1 LVDPVTGR
9 LNPNAKLLYHDDW
22 LDEAFEVGFRQE
34 NTLSFSGGTE
44 KTKYYSS
51 IGYLYDDSYTVSSDM
66 KRLNA
71 RVKVDHEVNSWF
83 KAGFNLAYTNT
94 EFNSPNVGGTNYSSI
109 FYFGQTIAPI
119 YPVYQRDA
127 NGEKLYDANGNVLY
141 DYGVTQGKR
150 PVGAN
155 ANPIA
160 QQMNDIRTSTNDAI
174 NAKVYAEFKFLK
186 DFKLT
191 LNGSIDNFNTRSID
205 FQTPIGGDALNVNG
219 RNTVESSRYF
229 VINANQLLNWNKTFN
244 DVHNFDVLFGHE
256 TKNDRSE
263 GLWARKEN
271 FFIPD
276 NPELDNATYLGDAS
290 SSAAEYS
297 LEAYFGQLKYDFDNK
312 YYFSTS
318 LRRDASSKF
327 HPDNRWGTFWSVGGA
342 WRITREKFM
351 ENVGWVNELKFKAS
365 YGTQGN
371 DGISNNRPYLD
382 QYVVVN
388 NGGEIGLNYVFRGN
402 KDITWEKS
410 RNFNTGFEFRLW
422 DRLSGNIEFFR
433 KDTRDLLYAKPLPP
447 SMGLPGSIWENT
459 MSMRNQGVELEL
471 AYNIFDKDNFRWNVA
486 LNATHY
492 KNELLELPADRPQ
505 DGWATG
511 GYFRKKGESIYNY
524 YDYEFAGVDPNN
536 GDALYWADELDADG
550 NVIGRKTVVGTT
562 NATRYEL
569 DKTPIPDVYGGFS
582 TTLEAYGFDLTANF
596 AYQIGGYAYDTQYQS
611 LMNSGSAGDN
621 WHKDIL
627 DRWTPE
633 NRYTDVP
640 RLQEGSL
647 DQSAQGDYALTSSS
661 YLSLRNVTLGYTFP
675 KAWLSKAGIQK
686 LRVYLV
692 GDNLF
697 LLSARKGFD
706 PRQSFTGSTGY
717 NYSALRTV
725 SLGINM
731 EF

>member
-1 LVDPVTGR
+1 
-9 LNPNAKLLYHDDW
+9 
-22 LDEAFEVGFRQE
+22 
-34 NTLSFSGGTE
+34 
-44 KTKYYSS
+44 
-51 IGYLYDDSYTVSSDM
+51 
-66 KRLNA
+66 
-71 RVKVDHEVNSWF
+71 
-83 KAGFNLAYTNT
+83 
-94 EFNSPNVGGTNYSSI
+94 
-109 FYFGQTIAPI
+109 
-119 YPVYQRDA
+119 
-127 NGEKLYDANGNVLY
+127 
-141 DYGVTQGKR
+141 
-150 PVGAN
+150 
-155 ANPIA
+155 
-160 QQMNDIRTSTNDAI
+160 
-174 NAKVYAEFKFLK
+174 
-186 DFKLT
+186 
-191 LNGSIDNFNTRSID
+191 
-205 FQTPIGGDALNVNG
+205 
-219 RNTVESSRYF
+219 
-229 VINANQLLNWNKTFN
+229 
-244 DVHNFDVLFGHE
+244 
-256 TKNDRSE
+256 
-263 GLWARKEN
+263 
-271 FFIPD
+271 
-276 NPELDNATYLGDAS
+276 
-290 SSAAEYS
+290 
-297 LEAYFGQLKYDFDNK
+297 
-312 YYFSTS
+312 
-318 LRRDASSKF
+318 
-327 HPDNRWGTFWSVGGA
+327 
-342 WRITREKFM
+342 
-351 ENVGWVNELKFKAS
+351 
-365 YGTQGN
+365 
-371 DGISNNRPYLD
+371 
-382 QYVVVN
+382 
-388 NGGEIGLNYVFRGN
+388 
-402 KDITWEKS
+402 
-410 RNFNTGFEFRLW
+410 
-422 DRLSGNIEFFR
+422 
-433 KDTRDLLYAKPLPP
+433 
-447 SMGLPGSIWENT
+447 
-459 MSMRNQGVELEL
+459 MRNQGVELEL

-596 AYQIGGYAYDTQYQS
+596 AYQIGGYAYDTQYQQ

-675 KAWLSKAGIQK
+675 KTWLSKAGIQK